1 VDRIEQQKI
10 KEAKELLERYAPK
23 GEFLAYINE
32 KEAGL
37 LEAYGGAGKPIKETN
52 IPSFFEP
59 FTMFAIAMAASTAVT
74 FMGSLHQ
81 AQNLKRAAKWDKRR
95 REVQAKQYSILA
107 KQKAAVLFSEKRA
120 RIAARGLV
128 GGTGSTL
135 MEQQTVLDQYNDA
148 EFWAAK
154 GLAYDLQ
161 QIGMESDMA
170 IRREYFRAGENLL
183 RGIGQ
188 TYQAYSSRP
197 K

>member
-23 GEFLAYINE
+23 GEFLAYINK

-37 LEAYGGAGKPIKETN
+37 LKAYGGAGKPIEETN
-52 IPSFFEP
+52 IPSFVIAWA
-59 FTMFAIAMAASTAVT
+59 AIAIAASTAMS

-107 KQKAAVLFSEKRA
+107 KERAMALLSEKRA
-120 RIAARGLV
+120 RIGARGIV

-135 MEQQTVLDQYNDA
+135 MEQQAVIDEYDHSM
-148 EFWAAK
+148 FWAIK
-154 GLAYDLQ
+154 GIEFADEQ
-161 QIGMESDMA
+161 SKFQSQIA
-170 IRREYFRAGENLL
+170 VRGERIGSGINLL

-188 TYQAYSSRP
+188 TYQAYQN